1 MADFTDRL
9 KKLRKEKGLYQKDL
23 AEILGVGRTTIGNY
37 EQGIRFPD
45 KDLLNDLADYFNVS
59 IDYLLGRSTQA
70 TPQNNN
76 NDLAKVP
83 VLGDIQAGYPV
94 TAVEN
99 IEGYRP
105 VTKDQIRNGDYFY
118 LKVRGE
124 SMINSRIHPG
134 DYVLIKKQNTV
145 KNGKIA
151 VVSID
156 NEATLKKV
164 YQKENQLILQPDN
177 PDYEPII
184 VFDENVRIIGK
195 VVKVEF
201 DL

>member
-9 KKLRKEKGLYQKDL
+9 KNLRKEKGLYQKDL
-23 AEILGVGRTTIGNY
+23 AKALNVGRTTIGNY

-45 KDLLNDLADYFNVS
+45 KDILNDLADYFNVS
-59 IDYLLGRSTQA
+59 IDYLLGRTAHPEPSNA
-70 TPQNNN
+70 ND
-76 NDLAKVP
+76 DLAKVP
-83 VLGDIQAGYPV
+83 VLGNIQAGSPV

-99 IEGYRP
+99 IEDYRP

-118 LKVRGE
+118 LKVRGD

-134 DYVLIKKQNTV
+134 DYVLIKKQNAV
-145 KNGKIA
+145 ENGTIA
-151 VVSID
+151 VVLID
-156 NEATLKKV
+156 DEATLKKV
-164 YQKENQLILQPDN
+164 YQKEEQLILQPDN
-177 PDYEPII
+177 PEYEPII

>member
-23 AEILGVGRTTIGNY
+23 AKSLNVGRTTIGNY

-45 KDLLNDLADYFNVS
+45 KEILNNLADYFNVS
-59 IDYLLGRSTQA
+59 IDYLLGRTAHPEPS
-70 TPQNNN
+70 NIND
-76 NDLAKVP
+76 DLAKVP
-83 VLGDIQAGYPV
+83 VLGNIQAGSPV

-105 VTKDQIRNGDYFY
+105 VTKDQIRNGEYFY
-118 LKVRGE
+118 LEVRGD
-124 SMINSRIHPG
+124 SMINSRIHSG
-134 DYVLIKKQNTV
+134 DYVLIKKQNSV
-145 KNGKIA
+145 ENGTIA
-151 VVSID
+151 VVLID
-156 NEATLKKV
+156 DEATLKKV
-164 YQKENQLILQPDN
+164 YQKEEQLILQPDN
-177 PDYEPII
+177 PEYEPII